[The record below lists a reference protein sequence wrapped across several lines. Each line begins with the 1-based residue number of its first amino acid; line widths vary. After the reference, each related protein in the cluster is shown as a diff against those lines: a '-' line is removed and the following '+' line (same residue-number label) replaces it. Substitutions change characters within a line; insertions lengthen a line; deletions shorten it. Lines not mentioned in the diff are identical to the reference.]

1 MTSAINTLVVIL
13 ACINFSSTQSPGDGS
28 SICQNPPFTKAPF
41 PSNIVPLMDSYD
53 YVDLTAALGGPWS
66 TLDIDGDI
74 NGVNIMQLTIYQV
87 CL

>member
-41 PSNIVPLMDSYD
+41 PSNTVPLMDSYD
-53 YVDLTAALGGPWS
+53 YTDLIAMGGPWN
-66 TLDIDGDI
+66 TLNIDGDATD
-74 NGVNIMQLTIYQV
+74 VNIDDLPGVSLITI
-87 CL
+87 